1 MVENWINYPIIKQ
14 FAKSTQKLI
23 KRTVSL
29 GIQKNKKKYQTKRY
43 RVKENCLHKLT
54 AQGPQKIL
62 HASNVN
68 KVYLL
73 KFIGAFLCLQ
83 NLQKEIGMKHKTN
96 KMLSLL
102 EVIQTK

>member
-1 MVENWINYPIIKQ
+1 MPKAHKNC
-14 FAKSTQKLI
+14 I
-23 KRTVSL
+23 KRIVSL
-29 GIQKNKKKYQTKRY
+29 GIQKKKKKYQTKRY

-62 HASNVN
+62 HASDIN